1 MSINVIQ
8 LLKIPVLTVHV
19 ASVVLLNN
27 EVKLNYKISFIRKN
41 KRTENNRMKLTEK
54 LVSLLMVHLKEI

>member
-27 EVKLNYKISFIRKN
+27 EVKFTSKYINDYF
-41 KRTENNRMKLTEK
+41 
-54 LVSLLMVHLKEI
+54 

>member
-41 KRTENNRMKLTEK
+41 KRTENNKMKLTEK